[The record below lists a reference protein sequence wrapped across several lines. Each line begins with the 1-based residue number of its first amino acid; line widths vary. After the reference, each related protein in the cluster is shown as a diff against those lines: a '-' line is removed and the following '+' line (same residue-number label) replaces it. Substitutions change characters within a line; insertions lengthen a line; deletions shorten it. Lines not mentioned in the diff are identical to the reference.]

1 MKRDGLWS
9 VTDGSREG
17 KVKRG
22 GLWSV
27 TEMEVEK
34 EK

>member
-1 MKRDGLWS
+1 MVSDRDGS
-9 VTDGSREG
+9 GEG
-17 KVKRG
+17 KDMKRG

-34 EK
+34 EKT